1 MEIKEINV
9 LALAYL
15 GDSIYDIY
23 IRSHLI
29 KKGLVKV
36 NELQKEATKYVS
48 AKGQASFFKKLLELN
63 YFEEDELVIIN
74 RGRNHKG
81 SRHPKG
87 TDIITYKM
95 ATGLEALI
103 GYLYLENNL
112 DRIKEIMKEITGD

>member
-63 YFEEDELVIIN
+63 YFEE
-74 RGRNHKG
+74 
-81 SRHPKG
+81 
-87 TDIITYKM
+87 
-95 ATGLEALI
+95 
-103 GYLYLENNL
+103 
-112 DRIKEIMKEITGD
+112 